1 MCRIC
6 MVQTQRRK
14 YVLDHAD
21 DTVLTR
27 RQELD
32 HTSTGEESIFP
43 KVLRHEVGIY
53 YLSDV

>member
-1 MCRIC
+1 

-43 KVLRHEVGIY
+43 KVLHHEVGIY